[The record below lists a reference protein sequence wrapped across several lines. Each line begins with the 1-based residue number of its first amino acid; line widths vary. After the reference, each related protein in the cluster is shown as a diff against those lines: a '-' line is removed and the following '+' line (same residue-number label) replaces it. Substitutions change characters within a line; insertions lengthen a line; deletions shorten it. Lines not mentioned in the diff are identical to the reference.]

1 MSHKMQIR
9 ETVLKDLEAF
19 MASLRKIQSSIRRL
33 TDSSGQPEIQ
43 EKVLREAAQ
52 EVSHMAKEAKCL
64 DERLKAVDI
73 CLEDA
78 ECGGETW
85 CEKLVLNLSEELT
98 MTCGHSSDQMLT
110 EENDLYKIFST
121 RNCELLKNI
130 QDLRDRINKI
140 GLKDPT
146 IPAIQQRWILFQSS
160 CNFIISVNSQ
170 GLWPLCDR
178 ALKHKCVL
186 KRLCSIEENREF
198 VFYSLPYNLN
208 KEAFSNFFLLK
219 YFVCTCWKQHW
230 WKRNGRRLIVMILI
244 FSKLILSQG
253 DRSCW
258 AVTWSKP
265 LSWRSFVLFYHTL
278 RKSPT

>member
-1 MSHKMQIR
+1 MCKQLENPDSSARDEFNPIDLQAASKIMFYYQKQLEEMSHKMQIR

-19 MASLRKIQSSIRRL
+19 MASLRKIQSSIRCL

-43 EKVLREAAQ
+43 EKALREAAQ

-73 CLEDA
+73 WLEDA
-78 ECGGETW
+78 DCGGETW

-146 IPAIQQRWILFQSS
+146 IPAIQQR
-160 CNFIISVNSQ
+160 
-170 GLWPLCDR
+170 
-178 ALKHKCVL
+178 
-186 KRLCSIEENREF
+186 
-198 VFYSLPYNLN
+198 
-208 KEAFSNFFLLK
+208 
-219 YFVCTCWKQHW
+219 
-230 WKRNGRRLIVMILI
+230 
-244 FSKLILSQG
+244 
-253 DRSCW
+253 
-258 AVTWSKP
+258 
-265 LSWRSFVLFYHTL
+265 
-278 RKSPT
+278 